1 MFYKKSRAKIAGK
14 FKWFPRACVLKHPV
28 DTQELAEAISCR
40 CTVTP
45 ADVHAVIRSLPEV
58 MAFYM
63 ESGRSVHMDGLGS
76 FFYKLSCAGQ
86 GVDTPEEVSAEQVQA
101 VRGAVHPRTQQA
113 TGRIPPCAGRGRG
126 LGGIWEINRIFH
138 GYFPTFF
145 YFCKSFIKSIT
156 D

>member
-1 MFYKKSRAKIAGK
+1 MFYKKSRAKIGGK

-28 DTQELAEAISCR
+28 NTQELAEAISR
-40 CTVTP
+40 QCTVTP

-63 ESGRSVHMDGLGS
+63 KNGRSVHMDGLGS

-101 VRGAVHPRTQQA
+101 VRVQF
-113 TGRIPPCAGRGRG
+113 IPERSRQPDGYRRV
-126 LGGIWEINRIFH
+126 LGEDVDLVEFG
-138 GYFPTFF
+138 
-145 YFCKSFIKSIT
+145 K
-156 D
+156 

>member
-1 MFYKKSRAKIAGK
+1 MFYKKSRAKIGGK

-28 DTQELAEAISCR
+28 DTQELAEAISR
-40 CTVTP
+40 KCTVTP

-63 ESGRSVHMDGLGS
+63 ENGRSVHMDGLGS

-101 VRGAVHPRTQQA
+101 VRVQF
-113 TGRIPPCAGRGRG
+113 IPERSKLPDGYHRV
-126 LGGIWEINRIFH
+126 LGEGVELVEF
-138 GYFPTFF
+138 G
-145 YFCKSFIKSIT
+145 K
-156 D
+156 

>member
-14 FKWFPRACVLKHPV
+14 FKWFPRAHVLKHPV
-28 DTQELAEAISCR
+28 DTQELAEAISGK

-63 ESGRSVHMDGLGS
+63 ENGRSVHLDGLGS

-101 VRGAVHPRTQQA
+101 VRVQF
-113 TGRIPPCAGRGRG
+113 IPERSKQPDGYHRV
-126 LGGIWEINRIFH
+126 LGEGVELVEF
-138 GYFPTFF
+138 G
-145 YFCKSFIKSIT
+145 K
-156 D
+156 

>member
-1 MFYKKSRAKIAGK
+1 MFYKKSRAKIGGK

-28 DTQELAEAISCR
+28 DTQELAEAISR
-40 CTVTP
+40 KCTVTP

-63 ESGRSVHMDGLGS
+63 ENGRSVHMDGLGS

-101 VRGAVHPRTQQA
+101 VRVQF
-113 TGRIPPCAGRGRG
+113 IPERSKQSDGYHRV
-126 LGGIWEINRIFH
+126 LGEGVELVEF
-138 GYFPTFF
+138 G
-145 YFCKSFIKSIT
+145 K
-156 D
+156 

>member
-28 DTQELAEAISCR
+28 DTQELAEAISRR

-101 VRGAVHPRTQQA
+101 VRVQF
-113 TGRIPPCAGRGRG
+113 IPERSRQPDGYRRV
-126 LGGIWEINRIFH
+126 LGEDVDLVEFG
-138 GYFPTFF
+138 
-145 YFCKSFIKSIT
+145 K
-156 D
+156 

>member
-63 ESGRSVHMDGLGS
+63 ESGRSVHMDGLRVVLLQAELCRTGS
-76 FFYKLSCAGQ
+76 GYARRGERGAGA
-86 GVDTPEEVSAEQVQA
+86 GGA
-101 VRGAVHPRTQQA
+101 GAVHPRTQQA